1 MLNGLYQC
9 TKNWQGNNEYDIKVR
24 VKETEKSYSMQLVEN
39 NSRYSP
45 GHIDM
50 LFSKKDKIMIKKEKS
65 QHSMNVWSDN
75 DFTIYPF
82 RAGIPFHFEKI
93 TTAEEKITLRK
104 KWDRE
109 RCGMNRTR
117 DVAKAIEEIR
127 NMTDVTEASLEQMK
141 VGLLGHIA
149 VSLAVIA
156 DKLTE
161 EEEGSEK

>member
-45 GHIDM
+45 CHIDM
-50 LFSKKDKIMIKKEKS
+50 LFSKKDKIMIKKGKS

-93 TTAEEKITLRK
+93 TTAEEKIALRK
-104 KWDRE
+104 KRDRE
-109 RCGMNRTR
+109 R
-117 DVAKAIEEIR
+117 
-127 NMTDVTEASLEQMK
+127 
-141 VGLLGHIA
+141 
-149 VSLAVIA
+149 
-156 DKLTE
+156 
-161 EEEGSEK
+161 

>member
-45 GHIDM
+45 GHIDR

-93 TTAEEKITLRK
+93 TTAEEKIALRK
-104 KWDRE
+104 KCDRE
-109 RCGMNRTR
+109 R
-117 DVAKAIEEIR
+117 
-127 NMTDVTEASLEQMK
+127 
-141 VGLLGHIA
+141 
-149 VSLAVIA
+149 
-156 DKLTE
+156 
-161 EEEGSEK
+161 